1 MSNLTPLQEAMN
13 RAHSDNGSTCL
24 PNCWRSHY
32 GDPKPTRPCDWCN
45 ARLPVDDAHNQAAIA
60 HNEYHQRHPES
71 ITK

>member
-32 GDPKPTRPCDWCN
+32 GDLPPSHECNWCD
-45 ARLPVDDAHNQAAIA
+45 ARLPNGDNQAAIA
-60 HNEYHQRHPES
+60 HNEWHMANPES

>member
-32 GDPKPTRPCDWCN
+32 GDPEPTHLCNWCDQRIANDN
-45 ARLPVDDAHNQAAIA
+45 ASIIS
-60 HNEYHQRHPES
+60 HNEWHLSKPES